1 MLSTYRTQADFLG
14 AVSSLLDADGAP
26 RDLRSAL
33 VSGIASAD
41 DGLRRARASDSL
53 ALDLKVG
60 AWVIRDDDVP
70 IIQALNAI
78 GAAVAASL
86 ATSGVALPSVA
97 LAVTGLADL
106 CWRAWRRGAR
116 LSELQ
121 LAVYGFL
128 AAQGPMKVD
137 ALAACLANDDR
148 AVAPDVLE
156 GTLRGLT
163 EFDLSDG
170 NVVALVAREHDGAW
184 KALRV

>member
-1 MLSTYRTQADFLG
+1 MLSTYRTQADFLD
-14 AVSSLLDADGAP
+14 AVSSVLDADGAAW
-26 RDLRSAL
+26 DVRSAL

-41 DGLRRARASDSL
+41 DGLRRERASESL

-70 IIQALNAI
+70 IIQALNAV

-86 ATSGVALPSVA
+86 ATGGVALPSVA

-106 CWRAWRRGAR
+106 CWRAWRKSAR

-128 AAQGPMKVD
+128 AGQGPMKVD
-137 ALAACLANDDR
+137 ALAACLASDAR
-148 AVAPDVLE
+148 AVAPEVLE

-163 EFDLSDG
+163 EFDLSNG
-170 NVVALVAREHDGAW
+170 NVVALVAQEPDGAW
-184 KALRV
+184 KSLKV